1 MNFSSLI
8 ERWPSELEWLA
19 KKVTDGFEVRVNE
32 DEKYFPIYKYFPVQ
46 NDTLRFATLQ
56 LRWERELVIRLA
68 APNHA
73 TVGLFDEPANS
84 EEWPVACVLA
94 RENVE
99 HCHEALKV
107 ADTPSSRAEG
117 R

>member
-1 MNFSSLI
+1 MNFSGVI

-19 KKVTDGFEVRVNE
+19 KKVTDGFEVHVNG

-46 NDTLRFATLQ
+46 EDTLRFATLQ
-56 LRWERELVIRLA
+56 LRWERLVIRLA

-73 TVGLFDEPANS
+73 TVGLFDETTSS

-99 HCHEALKV
+99 RCHEALKV
-107 ADTPSSRAEG
+107 ADTPSSRAKG